1 MKKQTIEKLRNEI
14 DKIDEQI
21 IKLLSDRMGK
31 VKKIGEIK
39 NKIGKSKLDINRFNK
54 LLKKRI
60 ELGKR
65 YELTKDLITK
75 IWNLIHDEALIIEEK
90 IK

>member
-1 MKKQTIEKLRNEI
+1 MKKQTIEKLRTEI

-21 IKLLSDRMGK
+21 IRLLSDRMEK

-39 NKIGKSKLDINRFNK
+39 NKIGKSKLDITRFNK

-75 IWNLIHDEALIIEEK
+75 IWNLIHDEAIIIEEK

>member
-1 MKKQTIEKLRNEI
+1 MQKQMIEKLRTEI

-21 IKLLSDRMGK
+21 IRLLSDRMEK

>member
-1 MKKQTIEKLRNEI
+1 MKKQTIEKLRTEI

-21 IKLLSDRMGK
+21 IRLLTDRMEK

-39 NKIGKSKLDINRFNK
+39 NKIGKSKLDITRFNK

-60 ELGKR
+60 ELAKK
-65 YELTKDLITK
+65 YEISKDLIIK
-75 IWNLIHDEALIIEEK
+75 IWNLIHDEALRIEEN

>member
-1 MKKQTIEKLRNEI
+1 MKKQTIEKLRTEI

-21 IKLLSDRMGK
+21 IRLLSDRMEK

-75 IWNLIHDEALIIEEK
+75 MWNLIHDEAIIIEEK

>member
-1 MKKQTIEKLRNEI
+1 MKKQTIEKLRTEI

-21 IKLLSDRMGK
+21 IRLLTDRMEK

-75 IWNLIHDEALIIEEK
+75 IWNLIHDEAIIIEEK

>member
-1 MKKQTIEKLRNEI
+1 MIEKLRTEI

-21 IKLLSDRMGK
+21 IRLLSDRMEK

>member
-39 NKIGKSKLDINRFNK
+39 DKLDKPKLDPDRFNK
-54 LLKKRI
+54 LLKNRI
-60 ELGKR
+60 ETAKKFGLPKN
-65 YELTKDLITK
+65 LITK

>member
-1 MKKQTIEKLRNEI
+1 MKKQTIEKLRSEV
-14 DKIDEQI
+14 DQIDEQI
-21 IKLLSDRMGK
+21 IRLLSDRMEK

-39 NKIGKSKLDINRFNK
+39 NKIGKSKLDITRFNK

-60 ELGKR
+60 ELGER
-65 YELTKDLITK
+65 YELSKDLITK
-75 IWNLIHDEALIIEEK
+75 IWNLIHDEALRIEEK

>member
-1 MKKQTIEKLRNEI
+1 MKKQTIEKLRTEI

-21 IKLLSDRMGK
+21 IRLLSDRMEK

-39 NKIGKSKLDINRFNK
+39 NKIGKSKLDITRFNK

-60 ELGKR
+60 ELAKK
-65 YELTKDLITK
+65 YEISKDLIIK
-75 IWNLIHDEALIIEEK
+75 IWNLIHDEALRIEEK

>member
-1 MKKQTIEKLRNEI
+1 MQKQTIEKLRTEI

-21 IKLLSDRMGK
+21 IRLLSDRMEK

-60 ELGKR
+60 ELAKK
-65 YELTKDLITK
+65 YEISKDLIIK
-75 IWNLIHDEALIIEEK
+75 IWNLIHDEALRIEEK

>member
-1 MKKQTIEKLRNEI
+1 MKKQTIEKLRTEI

-21 IKLLSDRMGK
+21 IRLLTDRMEK

-75 IWNLIHDEALIIEEK
+75 MWNLIHDEAIIIEEK

>member
-1 MKKQTIEKLRNEI
+1 MKKQTIEKLRSEV
-14 DKIDEQI
+14 DQIDEQI
-21 IKLLSDRMGK
+21 IRLLSDRMEK

-39 NKIGKSKLDINRFNK
+39 NKIGKSKLDITRFNK

-75 IWNLIHDEALIIEEK
+75 IWNLIHDEALRIEEK

>member
-1 MKKQTIEKLRNEI
+1 MKKQTIEKLRTEI

-21 IKLLSDRMGK
+21 IRLLSDRMEK

-39 NKIGKSKLDINRFNK
+39 NKIGKSKLDITRFNK

-60 ELGKR
+60 ELAKK
-65 YELTKDLITK
+65 YEISKDLIIK
-75 IWNLIHDEALIIEEK
+75 IWNLIHDEALRIEEN

>member
-1 MKKQTIEKLRNEI
+1 MQKQTIEKLRTEI

-21 IKLLSDRMGK
+21 IRLLSDRMEK

>member
-1 MKKQTIEKLRNEI
+1 MKKQTIEKLRTEI

-21 IKLLSDRMGK
+21 IRLLTDRMEK

-39 NKIGKSKLDINRFNK
+39 NKIGKSKLDITRFNK

-60 ELGKR
+60 ELAKK
-65 YELTKDLITK
+65 YEISKDLIIK
-75 IWNLIHDEALIIEEK
+75 IWNLIHDEALRIEEK